1 MIRSSVRRRVRR
13 LLSVVLVA
21 LAVSAGLFALA
32 GPTSAASAPTVA
44 PTCPAGVADRAAALA
59 KARACG
65 TRVEVLDRRTG
76 REQIFANPN
85 GTYTLEASAVTRRVR
100 RGDGTWA
107 AVDTSLRADRGAV
120 RPVATGVTLD
130 FSPSGAGPMA
140 RVATDKG
147 ELALTAPWPLPAPT
161 LVGSR
166 ATYVNVLP
174 GVDLVLVAKP
184 EGFSETLVVRTRE
197 SLPALASI
205 RFGVAAKGLT
215 LKPDGEGFVAVDPSG
230 VTVFASP
237 APKMWDS
244 TGGPGPADA
253 ARVPD
258 APVEG
263 DRVAD
268 IALALGP
275 GQLTLTPDR
284 GLLADPKAVLPFYI
298 DPQIS
303 APRPRWA
310 YSNSGNYNYD
320 DPGGVA
326 RVGQNPECC
335 GGVWRGFFEFSIGAV
350 AGSRI
355 HAASFNS
362 LITHSWNCTN
372 RPVTLYRTGG
382 IAGGVGNGGRTPWS
396 PGLTEWLASREGNSC
411 NAPSV
416 SYAITNFVQS
426 WADQGWTGV
435 TLGLVNGNEGNSQFW
450 RKFAV
455 GSTNLIIDYNFPPP
469 VPDELATVGTSQRAS
484 CATASRV
491 NATGGIGLA
500 ATVRDVDAGAT
511 VLARYEWQNVTT
523 GSAVTALPDT
533 PFVAPPHAFQ
543 ATLPASSLPNGH
555 TIQWR
560 VRGFDGRDLSAFTP
574 WCQFTVDNSTPGQ
587 PSIDTADLPPFPAS
601 PPATTRVAST
611 VVVTF
616 QPAAGDFDIVG
627 YYYGVGAVETVPTIW
642 VPSWPGGS
650 ASVPIVPVTSGLA
663 KNFLTVVAVDEAGN
677 RSPLPAS
684 APDAP
689 GTRQFRANAT
699 TAPPTRVLGDATG
712 DGKADMTLLTD
723 VGGGQGTL
731 WRWNANP
738 DGTGFT
744 NPTAVQ
750 DVETRYPIASTRTV
764 QGDFDGDR
772 LSDVAIFTQDG
783 ANVRVSVQRS
793 NGNALFGAPAQTLTG
808 WNINNVKP
816 IAGNFD
822 ADAAGRDDIAVVYN
836 DGNAT
841 FSVRVLVAN
850 GAPGSPTFAAPA
862 TWYTNPVGW
871 ADWVNMK
878 VFAGDF
884 DGDGRVEM
892 GHIYQYPSC
901 VTRMWIHFST
911 GAALTTGAQVWDSGP
926 AGSFCWA
933 ATDLVAGDFDA
944 DGRGDVVAL
953 HDLGNCTATL
963 IPFYGNADRTMTN
976 AGRVWTSAAGAW
988 CGGRTMLTTANAS
1001 ESAPTDVAAVYRCCS
1016 ASYQVLAYTFASNG
1030 RTFGPAR
1037 LKYRG
1042 GVGPR
1047 GTLASGNY
1055 LIGAKGTASSSAP
1068 TDWGWSLPAV
1078 TDGVS
1083 GGAGWSSWSNVET
1096 PHTEWIE
1103 LTLPEPGDIS
1113 RVVMFPRGDAGFAGQ
1128 NFPRNFTIEVFDG
1141 TAWATVV
1148 TRTDYPSPTTGAGHA
1163 FTFTRRNA
1171 TKVRITGTGL
1181 LLMQFAELEAYHS

>member
-1 MIRSSVRRRVRR
+1 MNRSSVRRRVRR
-13 LLSVVLVA
+13 IVSVVMVG
-21 LAVSAGLFALA
+21 LAVAAGLVGIRSVSSAEAAVA
-32 GPTSAASAPTVA
+32 GPACS
-44 PTCPAGVADRAAALA
+44 AGVADRAAAAA

-65 TRVEVLDRRTG
+65 ARVEVLSRRSE
-76 REQIFANPN
+76 RDQVFANPN
-85 GTYTLEASAVTRRVR
+85 GTYTLETSAVPRRVR

-107 AVDTSLRADRGAV
+107 PVDTTLRNDKGAV
-120 RPVATGVTLD
+120 RPGATAVELD
-130 FSPSGAGPMA
+130 FSGSGAGPMA
-140 RVATDKG
+140 RVATAKG
-147 ELALTAPWPLPAPT
+147 ELALTAPWPLPTPS
-161 LVGSR
+161 LSGSR
-166 ATYVNVLP
+166 ATYADVLP
-174 GVDLVLVAKP
+174 GVDLVLVAKA

-215 LKPDGEGFVAVDPSG
+215 LKPDGRGFVAVDSGG

-244 TGGPGPADA
+244 AGGSGGVEA
-253 ARVPD
+253 ARSPD
-258 APVEG
+258 APVDG

-268 IALALGP
+268 IALALGKDH
-275 GQLTLTPDR
+275 LTLTPDA
-284 GLLADPKAVLPFYI
+284 GLLADPTAVLPFYI
-298 DPQIS
+298 DPQIA

-310 YSNSGNYNYD
+310 YSNSANYNYD

-326 RVGQNPECC
+326 RVGLNPECC
-335 GGVWRGFFEFSIGAV
+335 GGVWRGFFEFSIGGV
-350 AGSRI
+350 AGARI
-355 HAASFNS
+355 RAASFNTFIS
-362 LITHSWNCTN
+362 HSWNCTS

-382 IAGGVGNGGRTPWS
+382 ISAANGGRTPWS
-396 PGLTEWLASREGNSC
+396 PGLVEALSTQQGNSC
-411 NAPSV
+411 NAASV
-416 SYAITNFVQS
+416 SYPITGFVQS
-426 WADQGWTGV
+426 WADQGAAVV
-435 TLGLVNGNEGNSQFW
+435 TLGLVNGNEGNSQYW
-450 RKFAV
+450 RKFTVA
-455 GSTNLIIDYNFPPP
+455 STFLIIDYNFPPP
-469 VPDELATVGTSQRAS
+469 VPDGLATVGTSQRAG
-484 CATASRV
+484 CEAPARL
-491 NATGGIGLA
+491 NATGGVGLS
-500 ATVRDVDAGAT
+500 ATVRDADAGAA
-511 VLARYEWQNVTT
+511 VLARYEWQNITT

-533 PFVAPPHAFQ
+533 PVVAPPHTFE
-543 ATLPASSLPNGH
+543 ATLPASSLPSGH

-560 VRGFDGRDLSAFTP
+560 VRGFDGMDLSAWSA

-587 PSIDTADLPPFPAS
+587 PTIATTDLPPFPAT
-601 PPATTRVAST
+601 PPATTQVAST
-611 VVVTF
+611 VMVTF
-616 QPAAGDFDIVG
+616 NPAPEDFDIVG
-627 YYYGVGAVETVPTIW
+627 YYYGVGAVETFPTIW

-650 ASVPIVPVTSGLA
+650 ASVPIVPVVSGLA
-663 KNFLTVVAVDEAGN
+663 KNFLTVVAVDAAGN
-677 RSPLPAS
+677 RSPVAPS

-689 GTRQFRANAT
+689 GTRQFRANA
-699 TAPPTRVLGDATG
+699 AGALPARVIGDATG

-750 DVETRYPIASTRTV
+750 DVETRYPLASTRTV
-764 QGDFDGDR
+764 QGDFDGDK

-783 ANVRVSVQRS
+783 ANVRLSVQRS
-793 NGNALFGAPAQTLTG
+793 TGNALFGAPAQTLAG
-808 WNINNVKP
+808 WNVNNIKP

-822 ADAAGRDDIAVVYN
+822 ADAAGRDDVGVVYN

-841 FSVRVLVAN
+841 FSVRVLIAN
-850 GAPGSPTFAAPA
+850 GGPGAPTFAAPA
-862 TWYTNPVGW
+862 TWYTNPAGW
-871 ADWVNMK
+871 ADWANMK

-901 VTRMWIHFST
+901 VTRMWFHYST
-911 GAALTTGAQVWDSGP
+911 GTALTQGTQVWDSGA

-963 IPFYGNADRTMTN
+963 IPFYGNANRTVTTP
-976 AGRVWTSAAGAW
+976 GRVWTSAAGAW

-1001 ESAPTDVAAVYRCCS
+1001 ETAPTDVAAVYRCCS

-1068 TDWGWSLPAV
+1068 TEWGWSLPAV
-1078 TDGVS
+1078 TDGVT

-1103 LTLPEPGDIS
+1103 LTLPEPGEIS
-1113 RVVMFPRGDAGFAGQ
+1113 RVTLYPRGDPPSVGH
-1128 NFPRNFTIEVFDG
+1128 NFPHNFTIEIYDG
-1141 TAWATVV
+1141 TAWTTVV
-1148 TRTDYPSPTTGAGHA
+1148 SRTGYPSPTSAAGHP
-1163 FTFTRRNA
+1163 FTFPRRNA

-1181 LLMQFAELEAYHS
+1181 LLMQFAEIEAYHS